1 MWVAPARSPA
11 RSCALASPLA
21 VLPPHACPWNRQD
34 VAKYKDDLEREG
46 GAAAVV
52 PSPSQ
57 VREAEQ
63 LAAAIVAA
71 QPSAAAAAP

>member
-1 MWVAPARSPA
+1 
-11 RSCALASPLA
+11 
-21 VLPPHACPWNRQD
+21 